1 MTTLFEQIVLW
12 TFVAATAVQ
21 IFFWLFFFGRL
32 AIYKEKETGKNDPGS
47 SPLTSHSSSLTSH
60 SSPLPSVSVI
70 ICARNEEANLRNH
83 LYRILNQT
91 YRSYEV
97 LVVNHKS
104 SDNSLHVLSSLQRK
118 FKHLRIVNCDDEK
131 AGKKVALAKGIEQ
144 AKNQVLLMTDAD
156 CVPASNDWIRG
167 MVSGMEENTQI
178 VLGVAPFFEAPGP
191 LNKFVRFEACY
202 TAMQYLSFTLAGLP
216 YMGVGRNLAYRREL
230 FERSGGFR
238 QHEHLASGDDDLFV
252 NEVAKKGHVGIRLNP
267 ATFMYSPPK
276 LSLRDYF
283 QQKTRHFSTG
293 KYYKL
298 RDKIFLSSLTMS
310 HLLHYLLGG
319 VLLTLKISIIF
330 ALLGYAV
337 RMGVVMIISSVILN
351 KFQHRSLRLWIP
363 VLDAVLVIFY
373 LVFAPATLMNNDTQ
387 RWN

>member
-1 MTTLFEQIVLW
+1 MPILLEQIILW
-12 TFVAATAVQ
+12 AFLAATAVQ
-21 IFFWLFFFGRL
+21 LFFWLFFFGRL
-32 AIYKEKETGKNDPGS
+32 AIFKEKETGKNDPGS
-47 SPLTSHSSSLTSH
+47 SPLTPHP
-60 SSPLPSVSVI
+60 SPLTPDLPPVSVI
-70 ICARNEEANLRNH
+70 ICARNEEENLRNN

-97 LVVNHKS
+97 LVVDHKS
-104 SDNSLHVLSSLQRK
+104 SDNSLDVLSSLQRK

-131 AGKKVALAKGIEQ
+131 AGKKFALAIGIEQ
-144 AKNQVLLMTDAD
+144 AKNQVLLLTDAD

-167 MVSGMEENTQI
+167 MVAGMDENTQI
-178 VLGVAPFFEAPGP
+178 VLGVAPYFEAPRP

-216 YMGVGRNLAYRREL
+216 YMGVGRNLAYRREI

-238 QHEHLASGDDDLFV
+238 QHEHLASGDDDLFI

-267 ATFMYSPPK
+267 ETFMYSTPEATF
-276 LSLRDYF
+276 RDYYR
-283 QQKTRHFSTG
+283 QKTRHFSTG

-298 RDKIFLSSLTMS
+298 HHKIFLSLLTMS

-319 VLLTLKISIIF
+319 VLLILKFSIIF

-337 RMGVVMIISSVILN
+337 RMGVVMAISSVILS
-351 KFQHRSLRLWIP
+351 KMQHRSLRLWVP
-363 VLDAVLVIFY
+363 VFDAVLVVFY
-373 LVFAPATLMNNDTQ
+373 FVFAPATLMNNDTQ